1 MKDKIHPKMNI
12 VKVTCSC
19 GAVYDIQTTSENL
32 SKIEICKECHPFYT
46 GKGKTIDSAGMVEK
60 FKKK

>member
-1 MKDKIHPKMNI
+1 MKEKIHPKI
-12 VKVTCSC
+12 KKVKVTCSC
-19 GAVYDIQTTSENL
+19 GATFDIQTTSDDI
-32 SKIEICKECHPFYT
+32 SKVEICKKCHPFYT